1 MVHIII
7 KFMFYR
13 SNYFACCDFSVPKTW
28 KIGWKSMQ
36 PRRFMCFSAFPLS
49 LVNFSNESRKPAGAK
64 DLSPEKQCLSWATTD
79 SCHFRSSTG
88 WSQFNSLYIVY
99 FLDKHMHI
107 RMYCPW
113 SAASMYTY
121 LFIPSR
127 TLQFRS
133 SSFGESAQS
142 IFRWPANDYNIPK
155 LRKFLSTN
163 KQESQPQGVCR
174 AGRDAMSDTFAQLI
188 PRNATGLIAVIAT

>member
-7 KFMFYR
+7 QFMFYR
-13 SNYFACCDFSVPKTW
+13 SDFACCDTDTTSLNW

-99 FLDKHMHI
+99 FLDKHVHI

-113 SAASMYTY
+113 SAASMYTMYTY
-121 LFIPSR
+121 LLMPIAHASI
-127 TLQFRS
+127 
-133 SSFGESAQS
+133 SFKL
-142 IFRWPANDYNIPK
+142 FRWVCPK
-155 LRKFLSTN
+155 HLSMAC
-163 KQESQPQGVCR
+163 QW
-174 AGRDAMSDTFAQLI
+174 L
-188 PRNATGLIAVIAT
+188 